1 VSNNADARVT
11 VWLSEELRDE
21 IDDGYVNWRYS
32 SRSEWMREA
41 AQTRIALE
49 DALGARGV
57 ELPEDE
63 ADRADLVDAVVRAG
77 VAALDEDTLDSGE

>member
-1 VSNNADARVT
+1 VSNDADERVT
-11 VWLSEELRDE
+11 VWLSGELRDK
-21 IDDGYVNWRYS
+21 IDDEYVNWRYS

-41 AQTRIALE
+41 AKTRIALE

-57 ELPEDE
+57 ELPENE

>member
-1 VSNNADARVT
+1 VTNDADERVT
-11 VWLSEELRDE
+11 VWLSGGLKET
-21 IDDGYVNWRYS
+21 IDDEYVDWRYS
-32 SRSEWMREA
+32 SRSEWVREA
-41 AQTRIALE
+41 TKTRIALE

-77 VAALDEDTLDSGE
+77 VAALDEDELAAEE